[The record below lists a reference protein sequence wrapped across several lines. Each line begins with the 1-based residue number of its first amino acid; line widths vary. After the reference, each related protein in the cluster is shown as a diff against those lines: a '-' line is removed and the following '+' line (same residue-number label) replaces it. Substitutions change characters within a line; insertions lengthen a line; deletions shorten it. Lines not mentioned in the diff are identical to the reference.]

1 MVGAVMTYKLEEED
15 RLVKR
20 LAYQA
25 AGVMLSSGNMKKS
38 ANVESVTESIYM
50 PLVAET
56 PEEAPQRETL
66 DKDAARQFVEQLENK
81 MSIN

>member
-1 MVGAVMTYKLEEED
+1 MVAAVMTYKLEEED

-56 PEEAPQRETL
+56 PEEAPQRENL

-81 MSIN
+81 MSRN